1 MSPTIQNPAG
11 VLTVLSGIAALF
23 FYIERRYR
31 WRLFNYFPPLL
42 FIYVIPFVLSNT
54 GVLPTDS
61 PVYEGMRRYG
71 LPFFLTLLLLG
82 VDVRSAL
89 KVMGR
94 GVLVMLMGTLGVV
107 LGGPIAYLLVRKFLS
122 EDAWKG
128 YGALAG
134 SWIGGTGN
142 MAAVS
147 EALATPGD
155 LFGLAVLADNVVY
168 LLWLPI
174 LLGSRTWAE
183 KFARFTGAS
192 HKDRV
197 RELEL
202 AVGKL
207 ETKRNDIAMRHV
219 VYLGFLGFLVTWVSV
234 VGGTASA
241 DWLERSLSASL
252 LEKFPVVSATSLM
265 VLLVTTSG
273 IALSYTPA
281 RRIPGSHNV
290 AMAVVYVFVATMGAR
305 ASIEGFAQAVPFVL
319 GAFIWIFI
327 HGAFCLLGARLFRVD
342 VHTAA
347 IASAAN
353 IGGAASAPVV
363 ASYHN
368 EKLVPVSVLM
378 ALIGYALGNYAALLT
393 AQLIFFVSKL

>member
-1 MSPTIQNPAG
+1 MIQNPAG

-23 FYIERRYR
+23 FYLERHYE
-31 WRLFNYFPPLL
+31 WRLFNYCPPLL
-42 FIYVIPFVLSNT
+42 FIYVIPFVLSNS

-61 PVYEGMRRYG
+61 PVYDGMRRYG

-107 LGGPIAYLLVRKFLS
+107 LGGPIAYFIVQKFLS

-147 EALATPGD
+147 EALETPGE
-155 LFGLAVLADNVVY
+155 LFGLAVLADNMVY
-168 LLWLPI
+168 LVWLPI
-174 LLGSRTWAE
+174 LLGSRNWAE
-183 KFARFTGAS
+183 KFARFTGVS

-197 RELEL
+197 RELEQ
-202 AVGKL
+202 AAA
-207 ETKRNDIAMRHV
+207 EMDTARNDVAMRHV
-219 VYLGFLGFLVTWVSV
+219 IYLGFLGFLVTWISV
-234 VGGTASA
+234 VGGTAIA
-241 DWLERSLSASL
+241 DWLERSLPASV
-252 LEKFPVVSATSLM
+252 LENFPVVSATSLM
-265 VLLVTTSG
+265 VILVTTFG

-281 RRIPGSHNV
+281 KRIPGSHNI
-290 AMAVVYVFVATMGAR
+290 AMAVVYVFVAIMGAR
-305 ASIEGFAQAVPFVL
+305 ASVEGFGQAVPFLL
-319 GAFIWIFI
+319 GAFVWIFI

-363 ASYHN
+363 AGYHN
-368 EKLVPVSVLM
+368 EKLVPVSILM
-378 ALIGYALGNYAALLT
+378 ALIGYAVGNYAALLT
-393 AQLIFFVSKL
+393 AQLMFFVGKL